1 MLTMTKSFEN
11 KVALVVGASSGIGR
25 ATALGLASAGA
36 KVVVAARRQIEGQAV
51 VEQIQ
56 AAGGEAAFEACD
68 VSVPADIE
76 GLVAKTVARYGRLD
90 CAVNNAGLPGDY
102 APLADVDDALVD
114 MLLSV
119 NVKGVYLCMK
129 HEIRQMLKQGAGSI
143 VNTSSFVGM
152 VASPTGAMYAATKHA
167 VIGMTRGAALA
178 YAKQGIR
185 INTVCPTIIGDTDMV
200 AGVLKTH
207 AHLMDP
213 LIAQIPMGRL
223 GRSEEVAN
231 AILWLL
237 SDSASL
243 VTGHALAVDGGHVAQ

>member
-1 MLTMTKSFEN
+1 MANLFEN

-25 ATALGLASAGA
+25 ATALALAGAGA
-36 KVVVAARRQIEGQAV
+36 KVVAAARREAESQAV
-51 VEQIQ
+51 VEQIK

-68 VSVPADIE
+68 VSVPEQIE
-76 GLVAKTVARYGRLD
+76 ALVAKTVARFGRLD

-114 MLLSV
+114 TLLSV

-129 HEIRQMLKQGAGSI
+129 HEIRQMLKQGSGSI
-143 VNTSSFVGM
+143 VNTSSFVGL
-152 VASPTGAMYAATKHA
+152 VATASGAVYSATKHA
-167 VIGMTRGAALA
+167 VVGMTKGAALA

-185 INTVCPTIIGDTDMV
+185 INSVCPTFIGDTDMV
-200 AGVLKTH
+200 SRVLQTH
-207 AHLMDP
+207 PHMLEP
-213 LIAQIPMGRL
+213 LIAQIPMGRM

-231 AILWLL
+231 TILWLL
-237 SDSASL
+237 SDAASL